1 MGHNLAEHLKSR
13 QSETIQHHFLPLF
26 LYLKVQL
33 GIIWLRT
40 GTAEVNWFSFEV
52 CVHYNTTALTHSTI
66 PFDYKVWC
74 SGREVVG
81 GYVMYVY
88 LTHYSI
94 DIHGIKMS
102 RLIYFHCTC
111 TFPIFPCWQ
120 CCLWED
126 LSAATVLVQ
135 RCLYQPSTSL
145 LALALICC
153 NERKVAVSV
162 S

>member
-66 PFDYKVWC
+66 PFDYKVLMF
-74 SGREVVG
+74 RQG
-81 GYVMYVY
+81 GGGGVCNVCVFNSLFYRYSWDQDVQVNLLPLYVY
-88 LTHYSI
+88 ISHISMLAMLPVGRPVCSHCPCSEMSLPALYLIIGSCI
-94 DIHGIKMS
+94 DM
-102 RLIYFHCTC
+102 L
-111 TFPIFPCWQ
+111 
-120 CCLWED
+120 
-126 LSAATVLVQ
+126 
-135 RCLYQPSTSL
+135 
-145 LALALICC
+145 
-153 NERKVAVSV
+153 
-162 S
+162 